1 MAEKKY
7 YWLKLQKD
15 FFKRHDIK
23 IIKSMPNGKDYVIFY
38 LTLLLESIDH
48 EGALR
53 FSDTIPYNDDML
65 ATITDT
71 NIDIVRSAMKILIEL
86 NMIEILDDSTIYLA
100 EISKMIGCENSVAE
114 RVRKHRESQKALHCN
129 ADVTLMKQKCNTEIE
144 LEKEIELEIDIENN
158 GEEKSSP
165 IPSKS
170 KRFIPPT
177 IEEVTFY
184 CQERSNNVNAEKFV
198 DHYTSNGWKVGK
210 NPMKDWKA
218 SVRTWEQKDG
228 VKSGT
233 DKQSTKGLYTGE
245 HY

>member
-1 MAEKKY
+1 
-7 YWLKLQKD
+7 
-15 FFKRHDIK
+15 
-23 IIKSMPNGKDYVIFY
+23 MPNGKDYVIFY

-114 RVRKHRESQKALHCN
+114 RVCN
-129 ADVTLMKQKCNTEIE
+129 TDVTLMKQKCNTEIE
-144 LEKEIELEIDIENN
+144 LEKEIELEIDKENN
-158 GEEKSSP
+158 VEDKSSP
-165 IPSKS
+165 IPPQKS
-170 KRFIPPT
+170 KRFIPPS
-177 IEEVTFY
+177 IDEVTIY
-184 CQERSNNVNAEKFV
+184 CQERNNNVNAEKFV
-198 DHYTSNGWKVGK
+198 DYYTSNGWKVGK

-218 SVRTWEQKDG
+218 SIRSWEQKDG
-228 VKSGT
+228 VKNGT

>member
-7 YWLKLQKD
+7 YWLRLQKD

-23 IIKSMPNGKDYVIFY
+23 IIKSMSNGKDYVIFY

-114 RVRKHRESQKALHCN
+114 RVRKHRESQ
-129 ADVTLMKQKCNTEIE
+129 
-144 LEKEIELEIDIENN
+144 
-158 GEEKSSP
+158 
-165 IPSKS
+165 
-170 KRFIPPT
+170 
-177 IEEVTFY
+177 
-184 CQERSNNVNAEKFV
+184 
-198 DHYTSNGWKVGK
+198 
-210 NPMKDWKA
+210 
-218 SVRTWEQKDG
+218 
-228 VKSGT
+228 
-233 DKQSTKGLYTGE
+233 
-245 HY
+245 